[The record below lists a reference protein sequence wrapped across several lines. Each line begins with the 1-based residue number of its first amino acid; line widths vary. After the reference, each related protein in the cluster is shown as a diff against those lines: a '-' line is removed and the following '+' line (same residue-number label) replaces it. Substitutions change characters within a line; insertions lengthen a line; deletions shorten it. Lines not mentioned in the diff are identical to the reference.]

1 MAASWTTYGSGALF
15 ARHNIVEWGRDLS
28 NSFPRPRVRE
38 RAVEGD
44 CTKMQNHPHN
54 YCSNIFLMFSFRRLK
69 SKMSNGSIDTPNE
82 TFRPLTAF
90 SPNECI
96 GWLVVLAIVGVATT
110 TINILTVIVYLLEQ
124 SLRKRSMYL
133 VISLAI
139 ADMCVGGISLSI
151 YVSMSGFSCGLSKIS
166 PPPKRIWRSILIAV
180 LLVFPMASVLNL
192 AAISLERTH
201 ATFRP
206 FQHRLLK
213 KWIFRA
219 PVAAIWITAVL
230 GASHIYLDIFFK
242 LSGPGE
248 FYSYLSIFSF
258 CFFIITVSYVSIV
271 AKMLCGREPQRHNA
285 VSRERK
291 LTKTLFIVTVVSL
304 MLVLPYIICV
314 FLIFSKRPFY
324 ALSSR
329 ILHLRFF
336 FISLASINSMVNPIL
351 YALTIPK
358 FKRALVSFLG
368 PRSRAEVAPQR
379 DS

>member
-1 MAASWTTYGSGALF
+1 
-15 ARHNIVEWGRDLS
+15 
-28 NSFPRPRVRE
+28 
-38 RAVEGD
+38 
-44 CTKMQNHPHN
+44 MQNHPHN

-151 YVSMSGFSCGLSKIS
+151 NVSMSGFSCGLWKMS

-180 LLVFPMASVLNL
+180 LFVFPMASVLNL

-219 PVAAIWITAVL
+219 AVAAVWITAVL
-230 GASHIYLDIFFK
+230 GASYIYLDIFFK

-271 AKMLCGREPQRHNA
+271 AKMLCGRQPQRHNA

-304 MLVLPYIICV
+304 MLMLPYIICF
-314 FLIFSKRPFY
+314 FLIFSKRPFF
-324 ALSSR
+324 ALFSR
-329 ILHLRFF
+329 TLHLHFF
-336 FISLASINSMVNPIL
+336 LVSLAFINSIVNPIL

-368 PRSRAEVAPQR
+368 PRSRAEVAPQS